1 LIEDVYTEEL
11 FIAEGQQ
18 YEIFEQETVNV
29 CAEVP
34 TVAVLQAVG
43 LTKGSDAVCGDNKKY
58 VMQPKTESATPS
70 AFLIDWP
77 SSIPSDTPTITTE
90 VEVNLPSFPS
100 SMMSSKSKHGKMSSK
115 PKHGK
120 KSSHSKSKN
129 LYPPTMYRSKKGSRT
144 PMSSSSTIKNPSNMY
159 PSTKYKTKGS
169 KAVCGDNENDVMQQ
183 NTESSMPS
191 GVPSEWPST
200 IPSDSP
206 TGTTEAIIKSS
217 SYTSMMSSKSKCGQ
231 TPLYAKSKSS
241 YPSATYPS
249 KQHSP
254 TPMPPSSNVY
264 NPPKAY
270 PMMNYNP
277 TTSS

>member
-1 LIEDVYTEEL
+1 VYTEKL

-18 YEIFEQETVNV
+18 YEISEQKTVNV
-29 CAEVP
+29 CAEFP
-34 TVAVLQAVG
+34 TVALLQAVG

-70 AFLIDWP
+70 AFPIDWP

-100 SMMSSKSKHGKMSSK
+100 SMMSSKSKHGMMSSK
-115 PKHGK
+115 SKHGK
-120 KSSHSKSKN
+120 KPPHSKSKK
-129 LYPPTMYRSKKGSRT
+129 LYPPAMYPSKKGSRT
-144 PMSSSSTIKNPSNMY
+144 PMSPSSTIKNPSNMY
-159 PSTKYKTKGS
+159 PTTKYKTKGS
-169 KAVCGDNENDVMQQ
+169 KKVCGGKGNDVTQQ
-183 NTESSMPS
+183 NAESSMPS
-191 GVPSEWPST
+191 VVPSEWPSS

-206 TGTTEAIIKSS
+206 TEAIVKSS

-231 TPLYAKSKSS
+231 SPSYAKSKNS

-249 KQHSP
+249 KQQSP
-254 TPMPPSSNVY
+254 TPMPPSSNAY